1 MTKKGDEAFDS
12 DLDFGGFAASSSKG
26 DDFSIDEMPSP
37 GSAGKPKPAQASE
50 DAPRNDF
57 ADFGGDPDTP
67 PEPVRSSRM
76 ADISDDAFGVDSE
89 QPRQMPGRGRAVAVA
104 EDDVDEGFVGF
115 KPDEDE
121 EAEVSSKPAHDAGFD
136 DGDDTSTDA
145 NDGDEDEA
153 DDEDT
158 DESAP
163 DERKARLI
171 KIATLAGAAALGAV
185 GIFGAWSY
193 VLQPILGPLF
203 GLDAPAITAVAPP
216 TPVGQQ
222 VAPRSNNPLPPLGNT
237 VPAPSQPRAA
247 PSLPPQAMPTQNPA
261 PMQAPA
267 AAQTR
272 PDQATLDRM
281 ARLEALVQELVAQ
294 GARRSE
300 LDQKLVPLNERIAS
314 LEARGVSQMPKPTVD
329 VPLKPE
335 VLAGWKLK
343 GVSRGVAWVEG
354 PSGATVQVKPGE
366 ALPNGAGTVKQI
378 SKYENDFVVVTERGV
393 IVRK

>member
-12 DLDFGGFAASSSKG
+12 DLNFGGFANDPKDRG
-26 DDFSIDEMPSP
+26 DDFDIDTMPLP
-37 GSAGKPKPAQASE
+37 GAAAKPKGLASSE

-57 ADFGGDPDTP
+57 ADFGVETETP
-67 PEPVRSSRM
+67 PVPARSSRM
-76 ADISDDAFGVDSE
+76 DDLSDEAFGVDTE
-89 QPRQMPGRGRAVAVA
+89 QPLQMPGRGRAAPV
-104 EDDVDEGFVGF
+104 DDIDDGFVGF
-115 KPDEDE
+115 KPDEDD
-121 EAEVSSKPAHDAGFD
+121 EAESNGKPNEPGFD
-136 DGDDTSTDA
+136 DGEVGKSDTSED
-145 NDGDEDEA
+145 DEIEEI
-153 DDEDT
+153 DEDT
-158 DESAP
+158 EEAAP
-163 DERKARLI
+163 DERRARLI

-185 GIFGAWSY
+185 GIFGAWSF
-193 VLQPILGPLF
+193 VLKPILGPLF

-222 VAPRSNNPLPPLGNT
+222 VAPRSNNPLPPLGNAAP
-237 VPAPSQPRAA
+237 VPSQPRTA
-247 PSLPPQAMPTQNPA
+247 PSLPPQSMPVQSPA
-261 PMQAPA
+261 PAPVAVQA
-267 AAQTR
+267 R

-300 LDQKLVPLNERIAS
+300 VDQKLVPLTERIAS